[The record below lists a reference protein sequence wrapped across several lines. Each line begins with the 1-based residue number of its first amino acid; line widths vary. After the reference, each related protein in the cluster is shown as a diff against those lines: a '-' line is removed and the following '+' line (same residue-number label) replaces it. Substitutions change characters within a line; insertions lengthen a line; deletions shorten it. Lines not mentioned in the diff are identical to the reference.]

1 MNLKEVKQRIQSV
14 KTTQKITSAMK
25 LVSAAKLRRAQS
37 AIEGMRPYQQKL
49 DNILSTF
56 LCGTSEISTP
66 YTADREVK
74 RVAIIIVSSSTSLC
88 GSYNANIIRAAKE
101 LIEEYRSADIEIELF
116 PVGKKI
122 FEAITK
128 MGLPF
133 NDALMEQ
140 AAVVSYSA
148 VSVVASELMRR
159 FEACELDKIEIL
171 YTRFLSAAKQLPV
184 KELFLPIDIENITKD
199 SLFPSCEYIVEPCKK
214 DFIEQLLPRV
224 VTLRLFTALLDSVAA
239 EHAARMMAMQIAT
252 DNAEELIGNL
262 VLEYN
267 KGRQQAITN
276 ELLDIV
282 SGSMNE

>member
-148 VSVVASELMRR
+148 VYVVASELMRR

-199 SLFPSCEYIVEPCKK
+199 TLFPSCEYIVEPCKK

-252 DNAEELIGNL
+252 DNAEELIGDL
-262 VLEYN
+262 ILEYN